1 MLLPFAMYLSIP
13 CTFPNFFLNLMWYLI
28 YIHLAAVAALYL
40 PGPTMGKGLSA
51 RVDAE
56 LQMSLNL
63 LDMTRTGPN
72 DTIDNC
78 DGHE

>member
-1 MLLPFAMYLSIP
+1 M
-13 CTFPNFFLNLMWYLI
+13 NLKWYLI
-28 YIHLAAVAALYL
+28 YIYLAAVAALYL

-63 LDMTRTGPN
+63 LDMTRTGQG

-78 DGHE
+78 DKRNARSKKQERNEK